1 MEQFNQTLDNLIS
14 LKREE
19 VRRKRAERPI
29 SELEAASR
37 GRRPALSLV
46 QALSA
51 PGVSLIA
58 EVKKQ
63 SLMQTAYRADFEP
76 TNLARTY
83 CHNGAVAISVLVDS
97 IYFGGSP
104 EVVQEVEAGAGGIL
118 PIVYKEFILDP
129 YQVAEAYALGAD
141 AVLIIA
147 RPPTDPGALRES
159 ISYAHSLGMDSMCEI
174 FTVEGASHAVS
185 AGARAIGVNN
195 REYPKTSINIE
206 RGGQIRATLPPD
218 ILSVSETGL
227 KTPDDMRRAGELGYD
242 GVLIGEAILTA
253 PDVAAKVRELSEAG
267 RAAAVR
273 KAVRAEAARAA
284 AAPPPV

>member
-1 MEQFNQTLDNLIS
+1 MEQFNQTLNNLIS

-19 VRRKRAERPI
+19 VKRKRGQRPMG
-29 SELEAASR
+29 ELEAAAR

-46 QALSA
+46 KALSA

-63 SLMQTAYRADFEP
+63 SLAQQAYRADFEP
-76 TNLARTY
+76 SRLARTY
-83 CHNGAVAISVLVDS
+83 CDHGAVAISVLVDE
-97 IYFGGSP
+97 IYFGGSSKVVE
-104 EVVQEVEAGAGGIL
+104 EVAGSAGGIL
-118 PIVYKEFILDP
+118 PIIYKEFIIDP

-147 RPPTDPGALRES
+147 RPPTDPAVLRES
-159 ISYAHSLGMDSMCEI
+159 IDYAHSLGMDSMCEI
-174 FTVEGASHAVS
+174 FTEEGAAHAVA

-227 KTPDDMRRAGELGYD
+227 KTAADMRRAGELGYD
-242 GVLIGEAILTA
+242 AVLIGEAILTS

-267 RAAAVR
+267 RNAPIIKAQPVHAAAS
-273 KAVRAEAARAA
+273 
-284 AAPPPV
+284 PS